1 MAELEITRLR
11 ADIAAS
17 RSQWEA
23 RAKFI
28 RSRDWQPALPAVFE
42 KARANTEQPERM
54 RLTHGTD
61 DPAAL
66 SSPPVDAGVP
76 RGSEPPAPGD
86 YYMLGFR
93 RLVAWLA
100 R

>member
-1 MAELEITRLR
+1 MAVLEITRLR

-23 RAKFI
+23 RARFL
-28 RSRDWQPALPAVFE
+28 RSRDWQPALPGVSD
-42 KARANTEQPERM
+42 KARANVEPPERM
-54 RLTHGTD
+54 RLTHGLED
-61 DPAAL
+61 AASP

-76 RGSEPPAPGD
+76 RASELLAPGD
-86 YYMLGFR
+86 YYILGFR
-93 RLVAWLA
+93 RLIAWLA